1 MLIRY
6 IDRRFTEH
14 HGQYGNYT
22 MDDRKKKV
30 NECLL
35 RLQKYGTSECVEE
48 LYDLICPAIR
58 HIGLKYLHD
67 ADLADDFVQDFWAD
81 IYKITDQYLFG
92 FNAYAFLCKV
102 AANRAIDCYRRLK
115 GEAARIAYVEY
126 SQIHSENAADQA
138 LNLAVNHAM
147 HQLPEI
153 QRIIIQSTYFEDK
166 TVRQI
171 AAELNMSKS
180 QVSRMKTQA
189 LEKLKAYLES

>member
-6 IDRRFTEH
+6 IDRRFTAH
-14 HGQYGNYT
+14 CDHYGNYT

-35 RLQKYGTSECVEE
+35 QLQKHGTREYVEA
-48 LYDLICPAIR
+48 LYDLICPTIR
-58 HIGLKYLHD
+58 HIGLKYLHET
-67 ADLADDFVQDFWAD
+67 DLADDFVQDFWAD

-102 AANRAIDCYRRLK
+102 ATNRAIDYYRRLK
-115 GEAARIAYVEY
+115 GETARIAYVEY
-126 SQIHSENAADQA
+126 SQIHNENAADQA
-138 LNLAVNHAM
+138 LYLAVNHAM

-171 AAELNMSKS
+171 AAELNLSKS
-180 QVSRMKTQA
+180 QVSRMKIQA
-189 LEKLKAYLES
+189 LKKLKVYLES